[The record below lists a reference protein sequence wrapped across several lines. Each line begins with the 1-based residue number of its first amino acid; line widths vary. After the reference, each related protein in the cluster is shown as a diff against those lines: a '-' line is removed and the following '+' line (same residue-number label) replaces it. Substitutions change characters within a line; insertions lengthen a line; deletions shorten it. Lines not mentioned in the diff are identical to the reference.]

1 MQVSGMMKLK
11 RVAAALLLLVGISQL
26 APASAQSQ
34 PEPYRNIDEY
44 GVDVSTGTFNF
55 VMPALSA
62 GGIDYRRYWTRS
74 GWNDQWGGTLREETA
89 SGARTVTIRR
99 GGISEIFKL
108 VSGNWV
114 SQKGNGG
121 TLTRTTVMLGHYDY
135 QYRDS
140 AGNQIHFVSVGREA
154 LAPDDSPPEFFTT
167 SGDSG
172 YCTAGERK
180 FSDSSPS
187 VVCAVPDLM
196 EMADGSK
203 YNLWWDYQTTDC
215 NAVSVPGYPIAGT
228 YSCHLNYRLRQIRGS
243 AGYSIGFDYASPI
256 AGTTAWYR
264 KTKVVLADR
273 AASYC
278 SEYDSCTAS
287 GPANIYSTPASG
299 TQQVVDSNGGT
310 WTFTFDA
317 SYRMTS
323 IKRPG
328 DTSASTTIAYYT
340 NSKVASVTKDGVTKT
355 YSWSTSGGNDVLDM
369 TGGTSGGGT
378 VTTNPSQGQPG
389 TIENAAS
396 NTVTNTY
403 DVNNRLTRTAL
414 PEGNYVN
421 YTYDGRGNVTETR
434 RVAKSGSGLADIVT
448 TANYDTVCS
457 FAVKCNQPNYVIDP
471 LGNRTDYTYST
482 THGQVT
488 RIQLPSPDVDAAG
501 TETGTRPEINYG
513 YTALYAKEKNASGVL
528 VNVATPQYKVTT
540 ITTCASAATCAGTA
554 NESKVT
560 IEYNTPNLQ
569 VTKVTTASGN
579 GAISSSVAYAYD
591 ARGNLTS
598 VDGPLAGTD
607 DTTTYIYDA
616 NDRQRGVIGPDPDG
630 AGSRLRTAQRN
641 SFDAASRVIKTE
653 VGTVT
658 AASEAALDA
667 MTVYQTV
674 DIVYDAN
681 GNKVKETLSGTAG
694 AVGVTQYSYDSD
706 NRLLCTALRMNPATW
721 SSLPSS
727 ACTLATM
734 GSDGPDRITRS
745 SYDSLG
751 RVTKVESAVGA
762 AAAANEV
769 RTAYTANGQVD
780 YVIDAEDNRTAYI
793 YDGFDR
799 LSQTRYPVT
808 TQGANSSN
816 ASDYEGLTYDARSS
830 VTQRRLRDG
839 TTIGYSYDD
848 LGRLTAKDL
857 PSGESDVSYSYDLM
871 GRATGVTQGSHSLTF
886 VQDALGRLTSQT
898 GPLGTTGY
906 TYDAAGR
913 RLTMSYPGGVLT
925 INYDYDTAGNV
936 TKIRENGATSGVG
949 VLASYAYDNLGRR
962 TSVTFGNGSV
972 QSFGYDAASRLDTLT
987 NNLGGA
993 ATTHDLVQT
1002 FSYNPAGQI
1011 ASVSRSNDAYAWSNH
1026 YNVDRGYTLDGLN
1039 RIASIGATSF
1049 SYDGRGNLTSDGT
1062 NSFSYTSENL
1072 LKTAPGGATLAY
1084 DPLGRLYQTAKS
1096 PTTTRFLYDGIDL
1109 IGEYD
1114 GSNAVQR
1121 RYVHGPGIDN
1131 PIAWY
1136 EGSTIGSTTRR
1147 FLMADERGSVV
1158 SVTDS
1163 AGATIAINAYDEYG
1177 IPGAGNAG
1185 RFGFT
1190 GQTWLPEVGM
1200 WYYKARMYSPTLG
1213 RFLQTDPIGYADG
1226 MNWYNYVGSD
1236 PVNMVDPTGSQG
1248 QYCTGSRVRRN
1259 SCGDVPFLST
1269 IGGEWVCANCKEYGK
1284 EGYDAGGSYIAIEAP
1299 KYVFVPWS
1307 SMGWYLEASPEA
1319 PTPQSGLLDDLKDA
1333 YCSLPS
1339 FGGGVSAGGYA
1350 GLGGG
1355 VTGEAAFDPSS
1366 GRISLSAGL
1375 NVGVGVGFSVAG
1387 TGNTGRG
1394 VSSAPVFGS
1403 VGVNANVA
1411 AGPVRAGVA
1420 GTLIDSSGFNPRY
1433 NGVNG
1438 GLRAGGGL
1446 TANANLTARG
1456 GTAFQILPSC
1466 K

>member
-1 MQVSGMMKLK
+1 MQVSGMMKWK

-74 GWNDQWGGTLREETA
+74 GWNDQWGGTLREETV
-89 SGARTVTIRR
+89 SGTRTVTIRR

-121 TLTRTTVMLGHYDY
+121 ALTRTTVMMGHYDY

-203 YNLWWDYQTTDC
+203 YSLWWDYQTTDC

-378 VTTNPSQGQPG
+378 VTTTPSQGQPG

-403 DVNNRLTRTAL
+403 DANNRLTRTTL

-434 RVAKSGSGLADIVT
+434 QVAKSGSGLADIVT
-448 TANYDTVCS
+448 TANFDTVCS

-488 RIQLPSPDVDAAG
+488 RIQLPSPDADAAG

-591 ARGNLTS
+591 ARGNLMS
-598 VDGPLAGTD
+598 VDGPLAGSD

-630 AGSRLRTAQRN
+630 AGSRLRPAQRN

-658 AASEAALDA
+658 AASEAALSA

-681 GNKVKETLSGTAG
+681 GNKVKETLSGTSG
-694 AVGVTQYSYDSD
+694 AVGVTQYSYDSK

-734 GSDGPDRITRS
+734 GADGPDRITRS
-745 SYDSLG
+745 SYDALG

-780 YVIDAEDNRTAYI
+780 YVIDAEDNRTTYV

-839 TTIGYSYDD
+839 TIIGYSYDD

-993 ATTHDLVQT
+993 ATTHDLTQT

-1026 YNVDRGYTLDGLN
+1026 YNVDRDYTLDGLN

-1084 DPLGRLYQTAKS
+1084 DPLGRLYQTVKS

-1136 EGSTIGSTTRR
+1136 EGGTIGSTTRR

-1236 PVNMVDPTGSQG
+1236 PVNMVDPLGL
-1248 QYCTGSRVRRN
+1248 CERVTRTTFYDTN
-1259 SCGDVPFLST
+1259 GNGKVDPGEKVLST
-1269 IGGEWVCANCKEYGK
+1269 SSWLENCDNPYLAYVFDNDSSGSPGGGGEIIVN
-1284 EGYDAGGSYIAIEAP
+1284 AP
-1299 KYVFVPWS
+1299 KEPQKEETKTCADINKAAADTRGDLP
-1307 SMGWYLEASPEA
+1307 GWQANTWRYNDVGALRFDLARAQYALNEASFIA
-1319 PTPQSGLLDDLKDA
+1319 DATSLGGLGLGASALRWK
-1333 YCSLPS
+1333 SLATRG
-1339 FGGGVSAGGYA
+1339 FGILGVAVGAAGVSASA
-1350 GLGGG
+1350 E
-1355 VTGEAAFDPSS
+1355 VSMRQRHIAAYNARLRQLQAQAD
-1366 GRISLSAGL
+1366 
-1375 NVGVGVGFSVAG
+1375 G
-1387 TGNTGRG
+1387 TCGN
-1394 VSSAPVFGS
+1394 
-1403 VGVNANVA
+1403 
-1411 AGPVRAGVA
+1411 
-1420 GTLIDSSGFNPRY
+1420 
-1433 NGVNG
+1433 
-1438 GLRAGGGL
+1438 
-1446 TANANLTARG
+1446 
-1456 GTAFQILPSC
+1456 Q
-1466 K
+1466 